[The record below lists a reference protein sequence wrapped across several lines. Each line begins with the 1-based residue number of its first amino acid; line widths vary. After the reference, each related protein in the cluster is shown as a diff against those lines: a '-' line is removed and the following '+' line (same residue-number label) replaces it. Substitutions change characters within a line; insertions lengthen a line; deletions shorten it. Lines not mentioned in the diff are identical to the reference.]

1 MKGGTTSEVAIRGQ
15 WMAGRAMSMMG
26 HEGDYPLMTRTS
38 GYQQNMVNNQF
49 RDASEGLKKVFNYT
63 FSAGFTPA
71 PWLRPERQQHGLEF
85 SPSARPA

>member
-49 RDASEGLKKVFNYT
+49 RRRV
-63 FSAGFTPA
+63 
-71 PWLRPERQQHGLEF
+71 
-85 SPSARPA
+85 